1 MIYLD
6 NAATT
11 MHKPPQV
18 IEAVV
23 KAMRTAGNASRGAHE
38 EALLTSRVVYDTRV
52 KLAELFHCARPDHV
66 IFTCNA
72 TEALN
77 IALNG
82 IFHKGDH
89 VITTEL
95 EHNSVLRP
103 LYRLEE
109 AGEIELSFVQA
120 DKMGLIRPDGF
131 EALIRGNT
139 KAIVSTH
146 ASNLTGNPVDLRA
159 VGKIAHEHGLLLV
172 ADASQTAGALPIDME
187 DMQIDILCTTGHKGL
202 MGPQGTGCLCL
213 RGGVEIR
220 PFKVGGSGVQ
230 SYNRRQPEE
239 MPVRLEAGTLN
250 GHGIFGLSAALDF
263 IRETG
268 LGKIHAHEIRLM
280 RRFLA
285 GLAEIRGV
293 KTYGDFSTDERAAI
307 VALNI
312 GTYDSALV
320 SDELSAEY
328 GIATRPGAHC
338 APRMHEALG
347 TTEQG
352 AVRFSF
358 SWYNTEAEV
367 DAALAALRE
376 LAAE

>member
-131 EALIRGNT
+131 AALIRGNT